1 MGLVWPD
8 KSIRTAFEN
17 AVAAAKLDAF
27 TFHGCRHHF
36 ASWFMMRGGQLES
49 LRQILGHKDLT
60 TLRYAH
66 LSPGHLRTE
75 MNKTASGAG
84 NGTKTAHELIIK
96 PTRERLPRTW
106 LKSQPM
112 VGTPP

>member
-1 MGLVWPD
+1 VATAGLD
-8 KSIRTAFEN
+8 
-17 AVAAAKLDAF
+17 DF

-49 LRQILGHKDLT
+49 LRQILGHKDLKM

-66 LSPGHLRTE
+66 LSPGHLRAE

-84 NGTKTAHELIIK
+84 NGTKTAHEPILDLARGDGAAQVVEVADAGGYA
-96 PTRERLPRTW
+96 PVAQLDRATV
-106 LKSQPM
+106 S
-112 VGTPP
+112 